1 MTIMT
6 THEAETESRLRNE
19 LSDFSKR
26 AFLRDL
32 VSGTGG
38 NMSVRIPGTDTVL
51 ITPSGVSLADVE
63 PGINLLIRL
72 DGTVLENPRNM
83 VPSKETSFHLAVYQL
98 RPDAGAIAHVHPPC
112 ATAYSA
118 LRKPLPLPTISGRVI
133 LKEVPAIETA
143 MPGSAELRELVKE
156 GIVRHP
162 GVKAL
167 LMAEH
172 GILALGPDI
181 KTAFY
186 IADLV
191 ESTAKVAF
199 FEANL
204 RKNNLGE

>member
-1 MTIMT
+1 MT
-6 THEAETESRLRNE
+6 TQAAEAAIRLRSE
-19 LSDFSKR
+19 LSDFSR
-26 AFLRDL
+26 RSFQRDL

-63 PGINLLIRL
+63 PDDNLLVRL
-72 DGTVLENPRNM
+72 DGTVLENPRNL

-98 RPDAGAIAHVHPPC
+98 RPDVGAIAHVHPPC

-118 LRKPLPLPTISGRVI
+118 LRKPLPLPTTSARVI
-133 LKEVPAIETA
+133 LKEVPAIEVA
-143 MPGSAELRELVKE
+143 LPGSAELREIVKA

-172 GILALGPDI
+172 GILAFGPDI
-181 KTAFY
+181 ATAYY

-191 ESTAKVAF
+191 ESTAKVAH
-199 FEANL
+199 FEAGFK
-204 RKNNLGE
+204 KND

>member
-1 MTIMT
+1 MTI
-6 THEAETESRLRNE
+6 HEGDTAVRLRNE

-26 AFLRDL
+26 AFHRDL

-63 PGINLLIRL
+63 PEVNLLVRL
-72 DGTVLENPRNM
+72 DGAILENPRNM
-83 VPSKETSFHLAVYQL
+83 IPSKETSFHLAVYLL

-112 ATAYSA
+112 STAYSA
-118 LRKPLPLPTISGRVI
+118 LRKPLPLPTTSARVI
-133 LKEVPAIETA
+133 LKEVPAIEVA
-143 MPGSAELRELVKE
+143 PPGSGELRDIVKA
-156 GIVRHP
+156 GIARYP

-181 KTAFY
+181 QTAY
-186 IADLV
+186 YVADLV
-191 ESTAKVAF
+191 ESTAKIAF
-199 FEANL
+199 YQSGFM
-204 RKNNLGE
+204 KTDKGES